1 MLMDGVQVEVLEP
14 CRLRLR
20 FADGLTGE
28 VDVAR
33 IVRFEGVFE
42 ALQSP
47 GTFATVRVDR
57 ELGTIVRP
65 NGADLD
71 AAVLRAA
78 IEGPTKH
85 GSAG

>member
-1 MLMDGVQVEVLEP
+1 MTVGVVQVEVLEP

-20 FADGLTGE
+20 FEDGLIGE

-33 IVRFEGVFE
+33 LVRFEGVFE
-42 ALQSP
+42 ALQVP

-57 ELGTIVRP
+57 ELGTIVWP

-71 AAVLRAA
+71 VAVLRAA
-78 IEGPTKH
+78 TEEPSQR

>member
-1 MLMDGVQVEVLEP
+1 MMDVVQVEVLEP
-14 CRLRLR
+14 YRLRLR
-20 FADGLTGE
+20 FEDGLTGE

-42 ALQSP
+42 ALTAP
-47 GTFATVRVDR
+47 EAFAAVRVDP
-57 ELGTIVRP
+57 ELGTIVWP

-78 IEGPTKH
+78 IEGASKP
-85 GSAG
+85 GAAG